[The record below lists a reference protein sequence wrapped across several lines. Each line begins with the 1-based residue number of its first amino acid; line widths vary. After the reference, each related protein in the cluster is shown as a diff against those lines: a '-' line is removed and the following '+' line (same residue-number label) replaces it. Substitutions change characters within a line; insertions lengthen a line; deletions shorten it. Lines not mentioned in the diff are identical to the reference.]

1 MFRKKE
7 TGNTPKVDQAVAK
20 AVSYELTVADMA
32 RRSER
37 RAWWV
42 ATASL
47 VMSLALAGGYYYM
60 LPLKEKVP
68 FLVMADAYTGNATV
82 ARLAG
87 NFGDG
92 SITANEAINRSNV
105 AQYVLARESFDSA
118 VMGLRD
124 WDLVF
129 TMSSEPVAAT
139 QRQRYAN
146 NNPQNPVFVYGTNK
160 AIRVKILSITPLAAE
175 GNGSF
180 RGASVRIQRSL
191 LDKTT
196 GVSQFLDNKLVTMR
210 FDYRTDLALSEQD
223 RILNPLAFQVTEY
236 RVDNDYARGVPVP
249 DDADMARQA
258 NQAAAAQA
266 AQAAAAAAAAAPVY
280 DPNNPATAT
289 MIDPA
294 TGQPVAV
301 PAQAIPGQMVVPGQ
315 QVPGQMTV
323 PGQVP
328 AQPMQQQYPGQA
340 VPGQAIP
347 GQVAPRQPANVPA
360 QNISTGTAEGASNR

>member
-1 MFRKKE
+1 MFRKKDA
-7 TGNTPKVDQAVAK
+7 GNSPKVDQAVAK

-42 ATASL
+42 AGSSL

-82 ARLAG
+82 ARLSG
-87 NFGDG
+87 NFGAQ

-129 TMSSEPVAAT
+129 TMSSEPVAAS

-146 NNPQNPVFVYGTNK
+146 NNPQNPVFVYGTSK
-160 AIRVKILSITPLAAE
+160 AIRVKILSITPLGAE
-175 GNGSF
+175 PNGSF
-180 RGASVRIQRSL
+180 KGASVRIQRSL
-191 LDKTT
+191 LDKRTA
-196 GVSQFLDNKLVTMR
+196 VSQFLDNQLVTMR
-210 FDYRTDLALSEQD
+210 FEYRTNLALSEQD
-223 RILNPLAFQVTEY
+223 RVLNPLAFQVTEY

-249 DDADMARQA
+249 DDAAMASQSAQAALAAQA
-258 NQAAAAQA
+258 NQA
-266 AQAAAAAAAAAPVY
+266 AQAAAY
-280 DPNNPATAT
+280 DPNNPAAAT
-289 MIDPA
+289 VIDPV
-294 TGQPVAV
+294 TGQPVAAPV
-301 PAQAIPGQMVVPGQ
+301 PVPPTPGQMVPGQAVPGQ
-315 QVPGQMTV
+315 PTQQGVPGQL
-323 PGQVP
+323 
-328 AQPMQQQYPGQA
+328 

-347 GQVAPRQPANVPA
+347 GQVAPRQPAQMPGQRV
-360 QNISTGTAEGASNR
+360 STGTAEGASNR

>member
-42 ATASL
+42 ATGSL

-301 PAQAIPGQMVVPGQ
+301 PAQAVLGQMVVPGQ

>member
-7 TGNTPKVDQAVAK
+7 TGSSQKVDQAVAK

-42 ATASL
+42 ASASL

-82 ARLAG
+82 ARLTG
-87 NFGDG
+87 TFGEQG
-92 SITANEAINRSNV
+92 ITANEAINRSNV
-105 AQYVLARESFDSA
+105 AQYVMARESFDSA

-129 TMSSEPVAAT
+129 TMSSEPVAASMN
-139 QRQRYAN
+139 QRYAN
-146 NNPQNPVFVYGTNK
+146 NNPKNPVFVYGTHQ
-160 AIRVKILSITPLAAE
+160 AIRVKILSITPLGAE

-180 RGASVRIQRSL
+180 KGASVRIQRSL
-191 LDKTT
+191 LDKRTA
-196 GVSQFLDNKLVTMR
+196 VAQFLDNQLVTMR
-210 FDYRTDLALSEQD
+210 FEYKPDLALSEQD
-223 RILNPLAFQVTEY
+223 RILNPLSFYVTEY

-249 DDADMARQA
+249 DDAAMA
-258 NQAAAAQA
+258 NQSAQADQAALAAQA
-266 AQAAAAAAAAAPVY
+266 AQTAQAGVY
-280 DPNNPATAT
+280 DPNNPAAAT
-289 MIDPA
+289 MVDPA
-294 TGQPVAV
+294 TGLPVPPPMPSV
-301 PAQAIPGQMVVPGQ
+301 PGQVVPGQ
-315 QVPGQMTV
+315 PVPGQPMQQGV
-323 PGQVP
+323 PGQV
-328 AQPMQQQYPGQA
+328 

-347 GQVAPRQPANVPA
+347 GQVAPRQPAQVPG
-360 QNISTGTAEGASNR
+360 QRVSTGTAEGASNR